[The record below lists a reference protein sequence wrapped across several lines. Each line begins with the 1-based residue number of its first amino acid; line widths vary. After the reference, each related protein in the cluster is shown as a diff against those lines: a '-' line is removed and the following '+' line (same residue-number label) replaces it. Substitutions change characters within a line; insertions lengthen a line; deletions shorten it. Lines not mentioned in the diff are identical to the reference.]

1 MNRHLARKQLA
12 TIDMTPLMDLT
23 FMLLIIFIITVPAMY
38 YKTDVQLTPP
48 ASTTDSKMTA
58 DERSVFVELDKDGRI
73 WLGTSNARH
82 STSVLNTEDLSNLLI
97 EKKNAMPEIIVF
109 LVGDKS
115 RRYEEVI
122 DIANAI
128 QHSGIDTMSLVFNP
142 EEIKK

>member
-1 MNRHLARKQLA
+1 MNRRLARKQLA

-48 ASTTDSKMTA
+48 ESTTDTKMTA
-58 DERSVFVELDKDGRI
+58 DEKSVFVELDKNGSI
-73 WLGTSNARH
+73 WLGTANAPH
-82 STSVLNTEDLSNLLI
+82 STPVVSHDELTKLLT
-97 EKKNAMPEIIVF
+97 EKKNAMPEIVVF

-122 DIANAI
+122 DVANAI
-128 QHSGIDTMSLVFNP
+128 QHSGIETMSLVFNP
-142 EEIKK
+142 EEVKK

>member
-1 MNRHLARKQLA
+1 MNRHLVRKQLA

-48 ASTTDSKMTA
+48 ESTTDKKMTA
-58 DERSVFVELDKDGRI
+58 DERSVFVELDKEGRI
-73 WLGTSNARH
+73 WLGTSNNRQSQNVN
-82 STSVLNTEDLSNLLI
+82 STKELTELLI
-97 EKKNAMPEIIVF
+97 EKKNSMPEIIVF

>member
-1 MNRHLARKQLA
+1 MNRHLARRQLA

-48 ASTTDSKMTA
+48 ESTTNEKMTA
-58 DERSVFVELDKDGRI
+58 DEKSVFVELDKDGRI
-73 WLGTSNARH
+73 WMGTANVPH
-82 STSVLNTEDLSNLLI
+82 SQSVFSLADLSKLLI
-97 EKKNAMPEIIVF
+97 EKKKAIPDVIVF

-142 EEIKK
+142 EEVKK

>member
-1 MNRHLARKQLA
+1 MNRRLARRQLA

-48 ASTTDSKMTA
+48 ESTTNTKMTA
-58 DERSVFVELDKDGRI
+58 DEKSVFVELDKEGKIWMGTANVPHSQRI
-73 WLGTSNARH
+73 VSLD
-82 STSVLNTEDLSNLLI
+82 ELSNLLT
-97 EKKNAMPEIIVF
+97 EKKNTIPDIVVF

-122 DIANAI
+122 DVANAI

-142 EEIKK
+142 EEVKK

>member
-1 MNRHLARKQLA
+1 MNRRLARKQLA

-38 YKTDVQLTPP
+38 YKTDVELTPP
-48 ASTTDSKMTA
+48 ESTTQNTMTA
-58 DERSVFVELDKDGRI
+58 DEKSVFVELDKNGSI
-73 WLGTSNARH
+73 WLGTANVPH
-82 STSVLNTEDLSNLLI
+82 SQSVMSHNELTKLLI
-97 EKKNAMPEIIVF
+97 EKKNAIPGIVVF

-122 DIANAI
+122 DVANAI

-142 EEIKK
+142 EEVKR

>member
-48 ASTTDSKMTA
+48 ESTTDKKMTA

-73 WLGTSNARH
+73 WLGTSNNRQSQSVM
-82 STSVLNTEDLSNLLI
+82 STEELTKLLV
-97 EKKNAMPEIIVF
+97 EKKNSMPEIIVF

>member
-1 MNRHLARKQLA
+1 MNRRLARKQLA
-12 TIDMTPLMDLT
+12 TIDMTPLMELT

-48 ASTTDSKMTA
+48 ESTTNTKMTA
-58 DERSVFVELDKDGRI
+58 DEKSVFVELDKDGKI
-73 WLGTSNARH
+73 WLGTANAPH
-82 STSVLNTEDLSNLLI
+82 SQSVFSLDELNRLLV
-97 EKKNAMPEIIVF
+97 EKKTTIPDVVVF

>member
-48 ASTTDSKMTA
+48 ESTTDKKMTA
-58 DERSVFVELDKDGRI
+58 DERSVFVELDKEGRI
-73 WLGTSNARH
+73 WLGTSNNRQSQSVM
-82 STSVLNTEDLSNLLI
+82 STEELTKLLV
-97 EKKNAMPEIIVF
+97 EKKNSMPEIIVF

-142 EEIKK
+142 EEVKK

>member
-1 MNRHLARKQLA
+1 MNRHLVRKPLA

-48 ASTTDSKMTA
+48 ESTTNNKMKA
-58 DERSVFVELDKDGRI
+58 DEHSVFVELDKDGRI
-73 WLGTSNARH
+73 WLGTSNNPKSQSVF
-82 STSVLNTEDLSNLLI
+82 STDELSRLLL
-97 EKKNAMPEIIVF
+97 EKKTAMPEIVVF

-115 RRYEEVI
+115 RKYEEVI

>member
-1 MNRHLARKQLA
+1 MNRHLVRKQLA

-48 ASTTDSKMTA
+48 ESTTNNKMKA
-58 DERSVFVELDKDGRI
+58 DEHSVFVELDKDGCI
-73 WLGTSNARH
+73 WLGTSNNPKSQRI
-82 STSVLNTEDLSNLLI
+82 SDTDELSKLLV
-97 EKKNAMPEIIVF
+97 ERKTAMPEIVVF

-115 RRYEEVI
+115 RKYEEVI
-122 DIANAI
+122 NIANAI
-128 QHSGIDTMSLVFNP
+128 QHSGIDTLSLVFNP

>member
-1 MNRHLARKQLA
+1 MNRRLARRQLA

-48 ASTTDSKMTA
+48 ESTTNDKMTA
-58 DERSVFVELDKDGRI
+58 DEKSVFVELDKDGRI
-73 WLGTSNARH
+73 WLGTANAPH
-82 STSVLNTEDLSNLLI
+82 SQSVPSIGELTRILT
-97 EKKNAMPEIIVF
+97 EKKNTVPDIVVF

-142 EEIKK
+142 EELRK

>member
-1 MNRHLARKQLA
+1 
-12 TIDMTPLMDLT
+12 MTPLMDLT

-48 ASTTDSKMTA
+48 ESTTDKKMTA
-58 DERSVFVELDKDGRI
+58 DERSVFVELDKEGRI
-73 WLGTSNARH
+73 WLGTSNNRQSQNVN
-82 STSVLNTEDLSNLLI
+82 STKELTELLI
-97 EKKNAMPEIIVF
+97 EKKNSMPEIIVF